1 MTRRKHTML
10 IAGASGVVG
19 AAATEHFAALP
30 DWEVLALSRRPCAL
44 PLPLEART
52 ARAIRAHS
60 RRSLAAAAAPRSLR
74 RSRPKVRHRGC
85 ML

>member
-1 MTRRKHTML
+1 MTRRKHTIL

-44 PLPLEART
+44 PPGVTHVPLT
-52 ARAIRAHS
+52 AS
-60 RRSLAAAAAPRSLR
+60 PF
-74 RSRPKVRHRGC
+74 
-85 ML
+85 

>member
-1 MTRRKHTML
+1 MTRRKHTIL

-44 PLPLEART
+44 PPAGR
-52 ARAIRAHS
+52 
-60 RRSLAAAAAPRSLR
+60 
-74 RSRPKVRHRGC
+74 
-85 ML
+85 